1 MGVCLSVG
9 AFSQTTVFSDD
20 FSTNQ
25 SAIWT
30 TSGVIGASSW
40 SVSRSGDDWGVRRN
54 TSPAQLE
61 LTNDASATGNVNGWA
76 FASVATSSFSSPYNT
91 TLSSNTGVVTWTFNM
106 RQIRTDPAGF
116 VSGSYGVA
124 FVLAGSS
131 TTINNSG
138 NGYAVVLGQSGSTD
152 PIRLAKYNNG
162 LQGTLTNIVTS
173 NTSGL
178 TDFGAEYLSIKVT
191 YTPNTNTW
199 ELFLRNDGASAFAD
213 PASGTLTSQGTAVE
227 NTYTGSALAYLGGYW
242 QGSTGATQTAF
253 FDNVKVIV
261 AASSP
266 TITLNPTTLTG
277 FNYTED
283 AGPSAEQTFTV
294 SGVNLTDNISI
305 SASTNYEISKT
316 SGSGYTTPLTFT
328 QSGGTVS
335 STTVYVRLK
344 AGLNTGTYN
353 SENITASSSGATNKT
368 VTCSGS
374 VVDYPNWC
382 NVHPGSGSITTGYE
396 FLVYAQVYEPSLTEA
411 VGQGAGVTCHIGY
424 STSNTNPNTWTN
436 WVAATYHGDA
446 DGMTPG
452 DHANDE
458 YKLDIGPYLNP
469 AGTYYVASRFS
480 LNGGATYSYGGYSS
494 GGGGFWDGSSY
505 VSCVVTVTANYPDW
519 CNLQW
524 PASGNITVGGEYLVY
539 AQVYESGVTE
549 AAGQGTNVT
558 GWIGYNTSN
567 TNPNTWTNWVAATF
581 NSQSGNN
588 DEFKA
593 DIGTAL
599 PAGTYYYA
607 SRFKVNP
614 NANEYKYG
622 GYNSEG
628 GDFWDGSSYVSGV
641 LTVTAPGGC
650 ADDLFISEYGEGSSG
665 NSKYIEIYNGTGS
678 SITLSN
684 YRIWIISNGGSWPE
698 SYYNFTTVSLA
709 DGETLVVGNNATDV
723 PGADEYSGTMSWN
736 GNDAV
741 GLAKND
747 GDWQLIDAIGEDGS
761 DPGTG
766 WAVAGTINATV
777 DKRLTRKETIYSGN
791 TNWDLSRGTTSDNS
805 EWIVTSYTSGSAVD
819 GHTMICPT
827 GTSTITAGA
836 GSEPATISSLID
848 TQGEAVLN
856 FDFTVTDDGATP
868 ATDALNTFISKIIIT
883 QGTGNDISD
892 WTQAIAGALL
902 TDGTATQTAN
912 IAINST
918 NITISSIAHA
928 GGSDLGYIAD
938 NGAKTYTLKIW
949 LKSSLGGTLPSSID
963 GLNLVFRVQDSG
975 ITLDGGSG
983 FEEDQDQNSGSTKN
997 AVAVV
1002 ATELIFTT
1010 GKPPSTGNPATN
1022 FPVRVSAV
1030 DANSNIDLG
1039 ATNSI
1044 TLTKESGSGTL
1055 SSASGLTKNL
1065 SSGVYEWSD
1074 CQFNLADTYKITA
1087 TTTGLSDNN
1096 VTSWDIVIAYNA
1108 NSIIISEMC
1117 DPLNN
1122 YATNR
1127 YIEIYN
1133 PTSSTIDLTGCKVE
1147 AIGNGEV
1154 IHTWNLSGT
1163 IASCTAKTCGDDGN
1177 TAFTPDFISATWSS
1191 ANTDWNGKA
1200 GDGAR
1205 FKNSGST
1212 IVDDAGSHGNF
1223 ENKTTVR
1230 LASVTVPTTSFSS
1243 AEWTSTA
1250 VADAGSGASTPATHI
1265 CNSCNCSEPTTNSTS
1280 LSFSSITATT
1290 INVSIGTPGNGY
1302 YRLIV
1307 ARQGSAVSFTPTDLT
1322 TYEANSVFSDAT
1334 DLGSGNKVV
1343 YSGTG
1348 TSVTVSGLNGNT
1360 TYYFK
1365 VFEFNCSA
1373 GYEDYYTGGTLL
1385 AGSATTL
1392 ISPVTNLQVLCQTNT
1407 TATITWTAPVR
1418 DYTGVIIGVRNSTL
1432 VPHTI
1437 SNNASTYTAN
1447 NNFEDGTQY
1456 GSTTPYSYVV
1466 YKGTGTSVTVTGLTQ
1481 GQAYSIKA
1489 YTYKNETGSVWST
1502 TPTTSISSLSTA
1514 DVTENFVLT
1523 GNTELQLQWT
1533 NPNSACFDE
1542 VMIVC
1547 NAGSAITTQPTGD
1560 GSTYSA
1566 NLTFGSG
1573 SEYST
1578 GYVVYKGTYSPQT
1591 VTGLSNGTEY
1601 CFTWFVRNGTTWSQ
1615 GVSNCETPTNVTIL
1629 QPGDLA
1635 IVAVNTQATSVGS
1648 ADEIC
1653 FFTFKDITEGTSID
1667 FTDNGYERLYDGL
1680 WASSEGTIRMT
1691 RTGGGTISA
1700 GRVICFQGMG
1710 YTQSGFSIYNCGN
1723 ADDENWT
1730 ITSLNSAGS
1739 VNGSYDLNVD
1749 DQIWIIQGGA
1759 WANGGSLS
1767 AHEATYSGNV
1777 LFGWTATGWEPVP
1790 GYDDTKGSTL
1800 YPSTECFMTNVSVAA
1815 NHSKV
1820 KYIGDV
1826 TETSQFNWIGRI
1838 NDNTNWLGFAS
1849 NTAYYTT
1856 RDYSSTCY
1864 QFTSNQSIGDI
1875 SGIWTGAENEDWF
1888 DCGNWQNLKIPLG
1901 NTNVIISGAISNDI
1915 TVDDGITSQPE
1926 AICNNLTIEADALV
1940 GANPVKLKVNNSNSV
1955 LRIYGNMKN
1964 NQIIQHTAGEI
1975 YYYGNFENNDTYT
1988 HTTAGIAIF
1997 EGSSP
2002 QTITG
2007 ATTFYNLKLN
2017 NTSTGVTIA
2026 NNITVNNILTLT
2038 DGLINTGTNMVIVE
2052 NNSTSSVTGHS
2063 TESYINGNLRRKVA
2077 ATGEYDLPVGTS
2089 SYFEL
2094 AKILLTSSSVTY
2106 FDAKFTNPHTGTT
2119 LPTSPYLTVDGTELT
2134 ELLDYGFWTIA
2145 PVSGTSTDYD
2155 ITLTSRGHTNGGEIA
2170 TQHTIVKRD
2179 NSSSDWASYEDNHDN
2194 STQSGTGT
2202 DPITAKLTDMNGFC
2216 DAAIAK
2222 SKEFPLPVELLYLK
2236 ADVLNETVLLEWVT
2250 LSEINNDYFEIQ
2262 RSHNG
2267 IDFMQIG
2274 KLYGAGNSN
2283 NKNYYYYTDDDPIF
2297 GISYYRLKQID
2308 FDGVFSFSKT
2318 ISVLLN
2324 SNKKLDVKCLYNPEY
2339 ATTLLIDNPYGGN
2352 LNIRI
2357 TDMSGKIVRSDVFY
2371 YLDNPVTLNIDKTG
2385 INPGLY
2391 IFNVFNNFESITVKV
2406 VVY

>member
-1 MGVCLSVG
+1 LKLLNYIFGKKNWLLVVVGVVVGVGLSITSNAQILTFEFSALLGNEATATSNSNDANLTSSTISRG
-9 AFSQTTVFSDD
+9 AGLTAAANAGRFNATYWSLTSITNAVSGNNYMEFTITPNSGYQFSISSIYIQMQRSSTGPRGIAIRSSVDGY
-20 FSTNQ
+20 STNLDQ
-25 SAIWT
+25 EYSISDVT
-30 TSGVIGASSW
+30 TTQNFTFTFTQGNSSTPVTYRIYMWAEAEGGSGGIGDG
-40 SVSRSGDDWGVRRN
+40 SG
-54 TSPAQLE
+54 
-61 LTNDASATGNVNGWA
+61 NDIVVNG
-76 FASVATSSFSSPYNT
+76 T
-91 TLSSNTGVVTWTFNM
+91 
-106 RQIRTDPAGF
+106 
-116 VSGSYGVA
+116 
-124 FVLAGSS
+124 
-131 TTINNSG
+131 
-138 NGYAVVLGQSGSTD
+138 
-152 PIRLAKYNNG
+152 
-162 LQGTLTNIVTS
+162 VTS
-173 NTSGL
+173 
-178 TDFGAEYLSIKVT
+178 V
-191 YTPNTNTW
+191 P
-199 ELFLRNDGASAFAD
+199 
-213 PASGTLTSQGTAVE
+213 
-227 NTYTGSALAYLGGYW
+227 
-242 QGSTGATQTAF
+242 ST
-253 FDNVKVIV
+253 
-261 AASSP
+261 P
-266 TITLNPTTLTG
+266 TITLSTSTLTG

-283 AGPSAEQTFTV
+283 AGPSTEQTFTV
-294 SGVNLTDNISI
+294 SGTNLTNDISI
-305 SASTNYEISKT
+305 AASTNYEISKT
-316 SGSGYTTPLTFT
+316 SGSGYSSPLTFT
-328 QSGGTVS
+328 QSGGSVS
-335 STTVYVRLK
+335 ETTVYVRLK
-344 AGLNTGTYN
+344 SGLSTGTYN
-353 SENITASSSGATNKT
+353 SETIIASSSGATNKT

-382 NVHPGSGSITTGYE
+382 NVHPGSGNITTGGE

-411 VGQGAGVTCHIGY
+411 AGQGAGVTCHIGY
-424 STSNTNPNTWTN
+424 SSSNTNPNTWTN
-436 WVAATYHGDA
+436 WVAASYYQDNGN
-446 DGMTPG
+446 
-452 DHANDE
+452 NDE
-458 YKLDIGPYLNP
+458 YKADIGPSLLP

-480 LNGGATYSYGGYSS
+480 LNGGATYSYGGYSI

-524 PASGNITVGGEYLVY
+524 PASGSISVGGSYDVY

-549 AAGQGTNVT
+549 AAGQGTNVS
-558 GWIGYNTSN
+558 GWIGYNTAN

-593 DIGTAL
+593 DIGSAL

-622 GYNSEG
+622 GYNSG
-628 GDFWDGSSYVSGV
+628 GGNFWDGSSYVSGV

-650 ADDLFISEYGEGSSG
+650 ADDLFISEYIEGSS
-665 NSKYIEIYNGTGS
+665 NNKYIEIYNGTGS
-678 SITLSN
+678 SVDLSN
-684 YRIWIISNGGSWPE
+684 YDLVQYNNGSA
-698 SYYNFTTVSLA
+698 TVSY
-709 DGETLVVGNNATDV
+709 TLSL
-723 PGADEYSGTMSWN
+723 SGT
-736 GNDAV
+736 
-741 GLAKND
+741 LTD
-747 GDWQLIDAIGEDGS
+747 GDVYVIGNSSGTLYTPDLSTSSNVMGFNGDDVIALRHSSVNIDIIGKIGQ
-761 DPGTG
+761 DPGTEWG
-766 WAVAGTINATV
+766 
-777 DKRLTRKETIYSGN
+777 SG
-791 TNWDLSRGTTSDNS
+791 
-805 EWIVTSYTSGSAVD
+805 VTSTADNTLVRKNTILGGDSNGADDFDPSNEWNGYAQDNISDLGS
-819 GHTMICPT
+819 HTMICPT

-856 FDFTVTDDGATP
+856 FDFTVTDDGSTP
-868 ATDALNTFISKIIIT
+868 ATDALNTYISKIIIT

-892 WTQAIAGALL
+892 WTQAIAGALI

-912 IAINST
+912 IAINAT

-963 GLNLVFRVQDSG
+963 GLNFVFRVQDSD
-975 ITLDGGSG
+975 IDLDGGSG

-1010 GKPPSTGNPATN
+1010 GKPPTTGSPATN

-1030 DANSNIDLG
+1030 DANDNIDLG

-1055 SSASGLTKNL
+1055 SSASGLTKSL
-1065 SSGVYEWSD
+1065 SAGVYEWSD

-1133 PTSSTIDLTGCKVE
+1133 PTNSTIDLTGCKVE
-1147 AIGNGEV
+1147 AIGNGSV

-1191 ANTDWNGKA
+1191 ANTDWNGKE

-1205 FKNSGST
+1205 FKNSSST
-1212 IVDDAGSHGNF
+1212 IVDNAGSHGNF

-1230 LASVTVPTTSFSS
+1230 IASVTAPTTSFSS
-1243 AEWTSTA
+1243 SEWTSTA

-1280 LSFSSITATT
+1280 LSFSNITATT
-1290 INVSIGTPGNGY
+1290 IDVSIGTPGDGY
-1302 YRLIV
+1302 YRIIV

-1322 TYEANSVFSDAT
+1322 TYDANSVFSDAT

-1365 VFEFNCSA
+1365 VFEYNCSE
-1373 GYEDYYTGGTLL
+1373 GYEDYYTGGTIL
-1385 AGSATTL
+1385 AGNATTL
-1392 ISPVTNLQVLCQTNT
+1392 ISPVTNLQVLCQTNS
-1407 TATITWTAPVR
+1407 TATITWTAPVG

-1437 SNNASTYTAN
+1437 SNNASSYTADSE
-1447 NNFEDGTQY
+1447 FESGTQY

-1481 GQAYSIKA
+1481 GQAYTIKA

-1502 TPTTSISSLSTA
+1502 TPTTSISALSTA

-1523 GNTELQLQWT
+1523 GNSQLQLQWT

-1560 GSTYSA
+1560 GSSYTA
-1566 NLTFGSG
+1566 NLAFGSG
-1573 SEYST
+1573 TAYGT

-1601 CFTWFVRNGTTWSQ
+1601 CFTWFVRNGTSWST
-1615 GVSNCETPTNVTIL
+1615 GVSNCETPTTVTIL

-1635 IVAVNTQATSVGS
+1635 IVAVNTQATSSGS

-1667 FTDNGYERLYDGL
+1667 FTDNGYERLYEGL

-1691 RTGGGTISA
+1691 RSGGGTIPA
-1700 GRVICFQGMG
+1700 GNVICFQGMG

-1730 ITSLNSAGS
+1730 ITSINSVGS
-1739 VNGSYDLNVD
+1739 LNGSYDLNVD

-1759 WANGGSLS
+1759 WANGGSIS

-1777 LFGWTATGWEPVP
+1777 LYGWTATGWEPAP

-1820 KYIGDV
+1820 KYVGET

-1838 NDNTNWLGFAS
+1838 NDDTNWLGFAD
-1849 NTAYYTT
+1849 NTTYFAT
-1856 RDYSSTCY
+1856 RNYSSTCY
-1864 QFTSNQSIGDI
+1864 EFTSNQSIGDI
-1875 SGIWTGAENEDWF
+1875 SGIWTGAANEDWF
-1888 DCGNWQNLKIPLG
+1888 DCGNWQNLRIPIG
-1901 NTNVIISGAISNDI
+1901 NTNVLVSGAVSNDI
-1915 TVDDGITSQPE
+1915 TVDDGIISQPE
-1926 AICNNLTIEADALV
+1926 AVCNNLTIETDALV

-1955 LRIYGNMKN
+1955 LRIYGNMEN

-1975 YYYGNFENNDTYT
+1975 YYYGDFENNDTYT

-2077 ATGEYDLPVGTS
+2077 ATGEYDFPVGTS

-2202 DPITAKLTDMNGFC
+2202 DPITAKLTNMNGFC

-2222 SKEFPLPVELLYLK
+2222 SKEFPLPVELLYFK
-2236 ADVLNETVLLEWVT
+2236 ADVINKTVLLEWVT

-2262 RSHNG
+2262 RSYNG

-2283 NKNYYYYTDDDPIF
+2283 NKNYYYFTDDDPLF
-2297 GISYYRLKQID
+2297 GISYYRLKQSD
-2308 FDGVFSFSKT
+2308 FDGVFSYSKT
-2318 ISVLLN
+2318 ISVLLKSEKSLN
-2324 SNKKLDVKCLYNPEY
+2324 VSCLYNPDY
-2339 ATTLLIDNPYGGN
+2339 AATLLIDNPYGGN

-2357 TDMSGKIVRSDVFY
+2357 TDMSGKIIRSDIFY
-2371 YLDNPVTLNIDKTG
+2371 YIDNPVTLNIDKTG
-2385 INPGLY
+2385 ISPGLY
-2391 IFNVFNNFESITVKV
+2391 IFNVFNNFESVTVKV